1 MINYWILSDEYS
13 MLLFLEE
20 TDENG
25 LSTFIEVRP
34 NGSVS

>member
-1 MINYWILSDEYS
+1 MINYWILLDEYS

-25 LSTFIEVRP
+25 LSTFIEVRLH
-34 NGSVS
+34 GSVS